1 MKYFRKDSL
10 LLIVVGFCSA
20 SFNFSFEFV
29 YVLNTYLTFS
39 GIFFNS
45 QLTIPDDCKGESLCE
60 IVREKMKPGTKLYL
74 EGDFSSTGFELRAGY
89 NGNGLTFGKDLI
101 LQDVKLVVSV
111 GTSTEFYVQ
120 GEVRMKQPPVVFR
133 GRLFQFTKIMFSEKP
148 YKNEYIYIIYRRK
161 FNFSAKVLVHL

>member
-1 MKYFRKDSL
+1 M
-10 LLIVVGFCSA
+10 
-20 SFNFSFEFV
+20 
-29 YVLNTYLTFS
+29 TFS

-148 YKNEYIYIIYRRK
+148 
-161 FNFSAKVLVHL
+161 